1 MIALLAS
8 ALVAGVV
15 PQMNVVGTA
24 RAGEQGALHAQSSG
38 VKAAATLSA
47 AEEAAESAGT
57 NVEVTSLRSESS
69 EVYATPDGQLEAVQ
83 HLKPVR
89 ARVNGAWAPIDNTLV
104 KGSDGTVAPKA
115 AAVGLSLS
123 GGGLDP
129 LVTLERTGRKLSFSW
144 PTSLPSPSL
153 EGDTATYANVLPDVD
168 LKVRSATDGFSELLV
183 VKSPDAA
190 KNPQLAKLTLGIESA
205 GLDVQKAA
213 SGGLEAVDQ
222 AAGGVVFQ
230 AAKPLM
236 WDSAAASGPQTQTVH
251 RSVTAESAA
260 AGEEAEDGPGDA
272 ANVAPIGVE
281 VAPDDSELRLTPDQ
295 GLLTNPETTFP
306 VYIDPQTY
314 TPKAGEW
321 TMVSR
326 YWDSSPQ
333 WRFNGDSDAGVGYCG
348 WDYCAPFDVKRLF
361 FQFPTSRFG
370 GKSIIS
376 ATFIGHETWSGS
388 CDGRSVQLWRTK
400 AFTPE
405 TTWKSSTDN
414 WLDQLDSKDVAH
426 GGGAGCPAGDVEFDA
441 TDGVKYAASHDSAYT
456 SFGLRAA
463 NEDDKYGWKRF
474 SDDASLRVKYNQPPK
489 QLSMNQLTMSPG
501 GTCKKSE
508 SKSRVRSLP
517 TITASDVKDP
527 DGDEVSVQFQLW
539 WDAGSGF
546 KAQWTSPKIGPKK
559 SGSPFSTRL
568 IEQITSAKK
577 IPKDTTLAWYA
588 RSYDYDE
595 GKYYSSSPWSGAGS
609 ATGCYF
615 VWDTGVS
622 SGPSIA
628 SADYPEADDSDP
640 NDPVYDGVGRYGTFT
655 LDAADTDVVK
665 YQYGVNADPS
675 PDNPV
680 TTSGGAARTVSIRP
694 TRSGTN
700 FLTVQALDSAGNVSE
715 RTRYMFRVKSGQ
727 PTRAQWKLDDAP
739 EAPQASGSAG
749 PRTLSLHGG
758 PTLGAAGANGKA
770 VSFDGIDDYLQSDI
784 PTVDTSTGFSVSAW
798 AKLDKVPNGAAVIA
812 TQPGNNSPGFELYYS
827 KTYDRWAFNQYMAD
841 TATATPVRVMQAA
854 AGGVQAGQWVHLAGT
869 YSSTYDELKLYV
881 NGVLAGT
888 VSYATP
894 WDARRGLQIGAGSYG
909 GAPGSFFPGSID
921 DVRLFDKPLAPGE
934 VTDLYN
940 KHTSIGAGR
949 PARAVFTLDDA
960 ATDTDGNVATE
971 VTGRADVNPAVFKG
985 GAKPGT
991 TGRDGKALSLDGV
1004 DDYATTTPH
1013 VNNLRSFSVVAWAK
1027 LPKSKPTHAAI
1038 IATQTG
1044 TVKPGF
1050 ELYYSP
1056 TYGWSFNQ
1064 YSEDTANGIPIRAA
1078 QGDPNKAPG
1087 GTWTQVVGSY
1097 DAVTDDLRLYVQG
1110 QWVDTIKCDAPFYGG
1125 ESLQIG
1131 AGNYGGTPD
1140 SFFPG
1145 QISDVQLFDRAL
1157 SAPEIAEMFDSQ
1169 VSVEGRWKLD
1179 TATGSI
1185 SGDDLVRE
1193 DHTAHPLTLGSGASV
1208 ESSGPDDPIGTGH
1221 VLLNGTSNGYAST
1234 AASPIDTSAS
1244 FTASAW
1250 VTAPSRPTK
1259 KMTVM
1264 SIAGSNTNGFV
1275 VRYVPDASDPAHAGR
1290 WQLEMA
1296 DADTP
1301 TAAKSTAEHTNFQNY
1316 QPWNHLTVVYD
1327 AFAGQLRLY
1336 VDGALHTTL
1345 CPDDDG
1351 DGSPN
1356 EPTCTEVVSW
1366 NSSVLPFAAT
1376 KGLQLGR
1383 AKTGSSTWGEYW
1395 SGAIDDVWV
1404 MQGAAS
1410 DIQIAQLA
1418 SGEDIAT
1425 SPGP

>member
-1 MIALLAS
+1 MS
-8 ALVAGVV
+8 VAGI
-15 PQMNVVGTA
+15 A
-24 RAGEQGALHAQSSG
+24 AAAGRVALQAPKG
-38 VKAAATLSA
+38 GGKAAATLSA
-47 AEEAAESAGT
+47 AEDAAESAGT
-57 NVEVTSLRSESS
+57 NVEVTSLRSESG

-89 ARVNGAWAPIDNTLV
+89 TRVGGVWEPIDNTLM
-104 KGSDGTVAPKA
+104 KRGDGKIAPHA

-123 GGGLDP
+123 GGGSDP
-129 LVTLERTGRKLSFSW
+129 LVTLERAGRRLSFSW
-144 PTSLPSPSL
+144 PTALPSPRL

-183 VKSPDAA
+183 VKSATAA
-190 KNPQLAKLTLGIESA
+190 KNPRLAELTLGVDSP
-205 GLDVQKAA
+205 GLDLQETV

-222 AAGGVVFQ
+222 SAGGVVFQ

-236 WDSAAASGPQTQTVH
+236 WDSSAASGTQTQTV
-251 RSVTAESAA
+251 RRMTAA
-260 AGEEAEDGPGDA
+260 ATTAAEDDAENGPGDA

-281 VAPDDSELRLTPDQ
+281 VASDDSELKLTPDQ
-295 GLLTNPETTFP
+295 GLLTNPETAFP

-326 YWDSSPQ
+326 YWASSPQ
-333 WRFNGDSDAGVGYCG
+333 WRFNGDADAGVGYCG

-370 GKSIIS
+370 GKTITS
-376 ATFIGHETWSGS
+376 ATFVGHETWSGS

-400 AFTPE
+400 SFTPE
-405 TTWKSSTDN
+405 TTWKSSADN

-441 TDGVKYAASHDSAYT
+441 TAGVKYAASHDSAYT

-474 SDDASLRVKYNQPPK
+474 SDDAHLRVKYNQPPK
-489 QLSMNQLTMSPG
+489 QLTMKQLTMSPG
-501 GTCKKSE
+501 GTCQKPD

-517 TITASDVKDP
+517 TITANDVKDP

-546 KAQWTSPKIGPKK
+546 KAQWTSSKIGPKK

-568 IEQITSAKK
+568 IEQITSTKK

-588 RSYDYDE
+588 RVYDYDE
-595 GKYYSSSPWSGAGS
+595 GKYYSYSPWSGAGS

-615 VWDTGVS
+615 VWDTGVHA
-622 SGPSIA
+622 GPSIS
-628 SADYPEADDSDP
+628 SADYPEADDSNPD
-640 NDPVYDGVGRYGTFT
+640 DPVYDGVGRYGTFT
-655 LDAADTDVVK
+655 VDAVDTDVIK
-665 YQYGVNADPS
+665 YQYGMNQDPS
-675 PDNPV
+675 PDNQV

-727 PTRAQWKLDDAP
+727 PTRAQWKLDDPSDAT
-739 EAPQASGSAG
+739 QATGSAG
-749 PRTLSLHGG
+749 QRTLALHGG
-758 PTLGAAGANGKA
+758 PTLGVPGALGKA
-770 VSFDGIDDYLQSDI
+770 VSFDGTDAYLQSDI

-798 AKLDKVPNGAAVIA
+798 AKLDKMPDGAAVIA

-827 KTYDRWAFNQYMAD
+827 KTLDRWAFNQYTAD
-841 TATATPVRVMQAA
+841 TASATPVRAMQAA
-854 AGGVQAGQWVHLAGT
+854 AGGVQIGQWVHLAGT

-881 NGVLAGT
+881 NGALAGT
-888 VSYATP
+888 VSYDSP

-909 GAPGSFFPGSID
+909 GVAGSFFPGSID
-921 DVRLFDKPLAPGE
+921 DVRLFDKPLAQGE

-940 KHTSIGAGR
+940 KQTSIGAGR
-949 PARAVFTLDDA
+949 PARAVFALDDA
-960 ATDTDGNVATE
+960 PTTSDGTAATE
-971 VTGRADVNPAVFKG
+971 VAGRADVNPAILKG
-985 GAKPGT
+985 GAKPGN
-991 TGRDGKALSLDGV
+991 TGRDGKALSLDGL

-1013 VNNLRSFSVVAWAK
+1013 VNNLRSFSVAAWAK
-1027 LPKSKPTHAAI
+1027 LPKTKPTHAAI

-1064 YSEDTANGIPIRAA
+1064 YTQDSANGTPVRAA
-1078 QGDPNKAPG
+1078 QGDPDKAPG

-1110 QWVDTIKCDAPFYGG
+1110 QWVNTAKFDAPFYGG

-1131 AGNYGGTPD
+1131 AGNYAGVPG

-1145 QISDVQLFDRAL
+1145 QISDLQLFDRAL
-1157 SAPEIAEMFDSQ
+1157 SAPEIADMFDSQ
-1169 VSVEGRWKLD
+1169 VSVEGRWRLD
-1179 TATGSI
+1179 TATGST

-1193 DHTAHPLTLGSGASV
+1193 DHTTHPLTLGSGASIDTTSLNNMV
-1208 ESSGPDDPIGTGH
+1208 GSGEL
-1221 VLLNGTSNGYAST
+1221 LLNGTNNSYAST
-1234 AASPIDTSAS
+1234 SASPIDTSAS

-1259 KMTVM
+1259 KVTVM
-1264 SIAGSNTNGFV
+1264 SMAGSNTNGFA
-1275 VRYVPDASDPAHAGR
+1275 VRYVPDATDPAHAGR

-1296 DADTP
+1296 DTDTL
-1301 TAAKSTAEHTNFQNY
+1301 TAAKSTAEHTNFQNNGS
-1316 QPWNHLTVVYD
+1316 WNHLTVVYD

-1345 CPDDDG
+1345 CPDDED

-1356 EPTCTEVVSW
+1356 APACTETVSW

-1383 AKTGSSTWGEYW
+1383 AKTGSNTWGEYW
-1395 SGAIDDVWV
+1395 SGAVDDVWV